1 MSDPLS
7 IAASVAG
14 LLSLGIQ
21 VSESFLKFYAAYKIR
36 KLEGILTVFRS
47 LQATLKARE
56 FYPEEGQLV
65 QSIEDSIKDCNEI
78 IQELAEES
86 KKYIKIPDGGTR
98 DKIRTATRRVAYPFR
113 ASTLSKLEED
123 IHDIHINLW
132 FALHVLNQGDQKA
145 VYDDLISV
153 KSLLTS
159 LQVIQVSSAIRGWLK
174 APDAT
179 VNHHSA
185 CAKRRAETGM
195 WFIDGQHY
203 SDWLEQDNSFL
214 WLNGFAGCGKLKADI
229 GVDFFYFT
237 FSDQFKQD
245 ESAMAKAL
253 LLQLAGQREECE
265 DELEALYQSCQSGTP
280 RIDALLASLQK
291 MFQNFVHVYILLDA
305 LDECTSLRKW
315 QAHRAEIQSAL
326 SEGAQGVFR
335 YVEFQLKDLQR
346 CSRTKVHLSKRLQS
360 LPKDLEETYDRTLC
374 NIDEFCVDDARR
386 ILTSLCFSI
395 EPLTNRLLDAEGV
408 NDICLG
414 LIEVIPGREAKVRI
428 AHFQYKNI

>member
-1 MSDPLS
+1 M
-7 IAASVAG
+7 
-14 LLSLGIQ
+14 
-21 VSESFLKFYAAYKIR
+21 LK

-56 FYPEEGQLV
+56 FHPEEGQLV

-203 SDWLEQDNSFL
+203 SDWLEQDNMVEWVRGPRQVSL
-214 WLNGFAGCGKLKADI
+214 VLNYHPAYILPERLKADI
-229 GVDFFYFT
+229 GVDFFYFN

-265 DELEALYQSCQSGTP
+265 DELEAL
-280 RIDALLASLQK
+280 D
-291 MFQNFVHVYILLDA
+291 
-305 LDECTSLRKW
+305 
-315 QAHRAEIQSAL
+315 
-326 SEGAQGVFR
+326 
-335 YVEFQLKDLQR
+335 
-346 CSRTKVHLSKRLQS
+346 
-360 LPKDLEETYDRTLC
+360 
-374 NIDEFCVDDARR
+374 
-386 ILTSLCFSI
+386 
-395 EPLTNRLLDAEGV
+395 
-408 NDICLG
+408 
-414 LIEVIPGREAKVRI
+414 
-428 AHFQYKNI
+428 